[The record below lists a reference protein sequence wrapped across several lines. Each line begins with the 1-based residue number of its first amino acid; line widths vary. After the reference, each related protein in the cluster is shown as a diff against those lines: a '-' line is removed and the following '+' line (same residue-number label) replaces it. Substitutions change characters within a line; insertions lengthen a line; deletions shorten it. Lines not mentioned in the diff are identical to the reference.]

1 MTNKIIGIIAGE
13 PNSTAS
19 EIIFKAWKKRKKYKH
34 FPFFIIGSFSI
45 LEKQKNTLGFKN
57 LKLKKIRENFKK
69 KDLMGS
75 KLAVLNVNFQQSSSF
90 AKISKKSKPYIFKC
104 FDLCA
109 KLIKSKKIMGLI
121 NCPVS
126 KEHLFDKNSKGVT
139 EYLSKKYSKL
149 GKEVMLIYN
158 KNLAVSPITT
168 HIRLA
173 DVVRSLNK
181 KIIIKKIET
190 INQFY
195 KKVLKKT
202 PKIAVLGI
210 NPHNYS
216 GYKKKSDE
224 KNLVLPAIKFLK
236 KKKINVLGPVSP
248 DTSFMIYK
256 KYKIDTIVGMYHD
269 QVLTPFKS
277 IFKFD
282 AINITLGL
290 PFIRISPD
298 HGVGSNIVGKKI
310 ANPNSLIESIKF
322 FNNLK

>member
-1 MTNKIIGIIAGE
+1 ML
-13 PNSTAS
+13 
-19 EIIFKAWKKRKKYKH
+19 YV
-34 FPFFIIGSFSI
+34 
-45 LEKQKNTLGFKN
+45 
-57 LKLKKIRENFKK
+57 NFK
-69 KDLMGS
+69 
-75 KLAVLNVNFQQSSSF
+75 QSSSF
-90 AKISKKSKPYIFKC
+90 SKISKKSKSYIFKC
-104 FDLCA
+104 FDLSI

-126 KEHLFDKNSKGVT
+126 KEHLFDKNFKGVT
-139 EYLSKKYSKL
+139 EYLSKKHSTL

-158 KNLAVSPITT
+158 KNLSVSPITT

-190 INQFY
+190 INHFY

-202 PKIAVLGI
+202 PKIGVLGI

-224 KNLVLPAIKFLK
+224 NNIVLPAIKFLK
-236 KKKINVLGPVSP
+236 KKKINVVGPVSP

-277 IFKFD
+277 IFEFD

-290 PFIRISPD
+290 PFVRISPD